1 MRTKIWLAAAIG
13 APLAM
18 GAAWAPVDENNEP
31 PSHYTITLGDT
42 DVPVLLDRP
51 VDVEVNGAKTR
62 LLLRVKPYRVL
73 DLNGVRFRYPRA
85 MQFKVQTIT
94 SSFKMWTLS
103 GNDAV
108 VIVQRGTD
116 VDVDEARETVIEE
129 MVARWGTNLQSR
141 EDASIT
147 LAGRK
152 ATGERFRISIA
163 DQTIEQSVYA
173 LDVGSAAF
181 VLILQD
187 SIDDQGKPSEDAR
200 RTFRMLRESFAITG
214 DGR

>member
-1 MRTKIWLAAAIG
+1 MRTEIWLAAAIG

-18 GAAWAPVDENNEP
+18 GAAWSPVDENTEP
-31 PSHYTITLGDT
+31 PSLYTITLGDT

-73 DLNGVRFRYPRA
+73 DLDGVRFRYPRA

-116 VDVDEARETVIEE
+116 ADVDEARETVIEE

-141 EDASIT
+141 DDASMT

-152 ATGERFRISIA
+152 ATGERLRITIA

-187 SIDDQGKPSEDAR
+187 SLDDQGKPSEDAR
-200 RTFRMLRESFAITG
+200 RTFGMLRDSFAITG
-214 DGR
+214 DDR